1 MGGRLLGASRSDPRG
16 NCAQLCD
23 HPWRGAPGLLHAP
36 AAQLA
41 PAGQRGRAETGL
53 AFALQD
59 FEHLAQ
65 EQLQGLRPLGA
76 ADVVCCG
83 RCGCCAVGHVVGSQG
98 VVLMS
103 ATFSVGIAPGYVES
117 EPQAD
122 IAAGMDV
129 LDAAYLIA
137 QTSQGGIKALAVR
150 MGINAGTLQ
159 HKLNTNND
167 THHLTLR
174 ESVRLQVVTGNAA
187 VLHAM
192 ASELGYEC
200 RRTLPDQAE
209 GDPVE
214 AFMHFQSAVAEVTR
228 AAADAHRQPSRNAVR
243 RLDRQV
249 QELTVMA
256 QYLARSAQQRLAATP
271 GGGNAY

>member
-1 MGGRLLGASRSDPRG
+1 
-16 NCAQLCD
+16 
-23 HPWRGAPGLLHAP
+23 
-36 AAQLA
+36 
-41 PAGQRGRAETGL
+41 
-53 AFALQD
+53 
-59 FEHLAQ
+59 
-65 EQLQGLRPLGA
+65 
-76 ADVVCCG
+76 
-83 RCGCCAVGHVVGSQG
+83 
-98 VVLMS
+98 MS

-117 EPQAD
+117 DPQAD

-129 LDAAYLIA
+129 LDAAYLTA
-137 QTSQGGIKALAVR
+137 QTSQGGVKALAVR

-159 HKLNTNND
+159 HKLNTNNE

-174 ESVRLQVVTGNAA
+174 EAVQLQVVTGNAA

-192 ASELGYEC
+192 ASQLGYEC
-200 RRTLPDQAE
+200 RRALPDQAE

-214 AFMHFQSAVAEVTR
+214 AFMHFQSTVAEVTR

-256 QYLARSAQQRLAATP
+256 QYLARSALQRLADTP